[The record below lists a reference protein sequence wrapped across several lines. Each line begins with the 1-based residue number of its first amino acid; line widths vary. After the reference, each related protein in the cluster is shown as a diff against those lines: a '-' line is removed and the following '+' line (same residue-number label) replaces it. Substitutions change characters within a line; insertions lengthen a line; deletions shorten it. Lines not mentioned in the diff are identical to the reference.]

1 MMTATGPKISSFKNA
16 ISDRVLVM
24 MIDWTQKALHAI
36 SLATKTRRCTLPL
49 GRQNLFKNIKV
60 SYINS
65 RYCQSRKKEVV
76 AHMKLV
82 PRSLGSPAHVLRK
95 GVAGLAGVGE
105 TFQELVVDSTCNYP
119 RAIDVDKS
127 AHNIPRCG

>member
-24 MIDWTQKALHAI
+24 MIDWTQKALRAI

-49 GRQNLFKNIKV
+49 GRQNLLKNIKV
-60 SYINS
+60 SYIDS
-65 RYCQSRKKEVV
+65 RYCQSRKKRGGGSRETGSQ
-76 AHMKLV
+76 KLEN
-82 PRSLGSPAHVLRK
+82 LAHVLRK

-105 TFQELVVDSTCNYP
+105 TF
-119 RAIDVDKS
+119 
-127 AHNIPRCG
+127 